1 MMRAR
6 LLSGVILG
14 AVLTIAFA
22 YLHDT
27 QFVANDAT
35 GLARP
40 FVNWDV
46 VNADWQ
52 RLTGRLRQE
61 WNRLAATR

>member
-1 MMRAR
+1 MRAR
-6 LLSGVILG
+6 TLVGVVLG
-14 AVLTIAFA
+14 ALLTIALA

-27 QFVANDAT
+27 QFVATDAN
-35 GLARP
+35 GGARP

-46 VNADWQ
+46 VNRDWQ

-61 WNRLAATR
+61 WSRPSASR